1 MTQTHAENPS
11 VNSEKKITIA
21 IIGGTGLT
29 ELNDQD
35 ATGPEI
41 TKIHD
46 QDSIYTELG
55 APSSPIS
62 EGTWNG
68 QRVLFIA
75 RHGHPHSVPPHKI
88 NYRANLLALQALGAT
103 HILSLIHI

>member
-55 APSSPIS
+55 APSSPIARDGGGAV
-62 EGTWNG
+62 ELAQQPML
-68 QRVLFIA
+68 QRTA
-75 RHGHPHSVPPHKI
+75 
-88 NYRANLLALQALGAT
+88 
-103 HILSLIHI
+103 